1 MLKFFS
7 IRFSLTFSSHRRA
20 DAGLNHV
27 VRVLNHMQNK
37 ERERGVHTA
46 PAVPSSLIVGVTA
59 PLQPPAQV
67 NPQNRTAVS
76 HMAAEPAAANWN
88 IAPGAETLAQLLE
101 AAGTTAAA
109 ATAAH
114 QESGGSP

>member
-1 MLKFFS
+1 M
-7 IRFSLTFSSHRRA
+7 
-20 DAGLNHV
+20 
-27 VRVLNHMQNK
+27 
-37 ERERGVHTA
+37 HTA
-46 PAVPSSLIVGVTA
+46 PAVPSSLIVDVTA

-67 NPQNRTAVS
+67 NPRNRTAVS

-88 IAPGAETLAQLLE
+88 IAPHAETLAQLLE

-114 QESGGSP
+114 QESGGSPLTARSGRPKGGPPDDEDETGGK